1 MTTLQHAETTIRQ
14 VLRDHG
20 RLAVD
25 ADKLGVDSDLYQSGM
40 TSHASVNVMLALE
53 GEFDVE
59 FPDHM
64 LKRNVFRSI
73 GTIERALRELI
84 AA

>member
-1 MTTLQHAETTIRQ
+1 MTTLQHAETTIRR

-20 RLAVD
+20 RLAID
-25 ADKLGVDSDLYQSGM
+25 ADKLGVDTDLYQSGM